1 MNIYRVTILL
11 VKNYYGAGRLWM
23 AIKIPSNVTFE
34 NRKRRK
40 MELANEL
47 KHDLD
52 IKFVSW
58 YITIFLIM

>member
-23 AIKIPSNVTFE
+23 TTKIPSNVTFE

-52 IKFVSW
+52 IEFVSW